1 MKNFLY
7 LLYFNL
13 LWVGCMSN
21 MPVEKIKEV
30 SINIYEAREFT
41 SMRGDT
47 INYRLFIPYGYNP
60 NRSYPL
66 ILFHHGAGG
75 RGNDN
80 IKNLEGPCP
89 LEWATPERQAKNPAF
104 IVAPQIPFNPNKKSF
119 KGPPSTE
126 EMTSHIQTIHE
137 ILNSLEN
144 EFSID
149 TNREYVTGLSMGG
162 ESTWMSLL
170 ERPNRFAA
178 AVPICAGD
186 KFIGVEPSEL
196 GKRFSK
202 LPLWLFHGELDQVI
216 SVDISRTL
224 IKALRDAGG
233 EPNYTEYPKVGH
245 DSWELAYRDST
256 LIEWLFDQS
265 L

>member
-7 LLYFNL
+7 LLYLNL
-13 LWVGCMSN
+13 LWIGCVSN
-21 MPVEKIKEV
+21 VPVEKIKEV
-30 SINIYEAREFT
+30 SINIYEARDFI
-41 SMRGDT
+41 SLRGDK

-60 NRSYPL
+60 NASYPL
-66 ILFHHGAGG
+66 VLFHHGAGG
-75 RGNDN
+75 RGNNN

-89 LEWATPERQAKNPAF
+89 LEWATPERQAKYPAF
-104 IVAPQIPFNPNKKSF
+104 IVVPQIPFNPNKKRF

-126 EMTSHIQTIHE
+126 EMASHIKTIDE
-137 ILNSLEN
+137 ILDSLEN

-149 TNREYVTGLSMGG
+149 TNREYVTGLSMGA
-162 ESTWMSLL
+162 EFTWMSLL

-216 SVDISRTL
+216 SVNISRTL
-224 IKALRDAGG
+224 IKAL
-233 EPNYTEYPKVGH
+233 
-245 DSWELAYRDST
+245 
-256 LIEWLFDQS
+256 
-265 L
+265 